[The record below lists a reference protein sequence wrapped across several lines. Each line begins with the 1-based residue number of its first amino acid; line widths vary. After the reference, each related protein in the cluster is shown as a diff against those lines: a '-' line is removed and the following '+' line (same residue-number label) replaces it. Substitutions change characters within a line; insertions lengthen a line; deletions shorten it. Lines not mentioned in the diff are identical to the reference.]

1 MTFEKAFESVK
12 KKFAN
17 ADASGVDDFAVQI
30 TLTDNDC
37 GGTFYAEVKNGVLS
51 VEPYDYHDN
60 NAALTISK
68 SALLGFL
75 GKRIGMEAALSGEGS
90 SLYGDAA
97 KVETLRKLVSAE
109 KRSYTRKNAKTVK
122 KEIAEEKSAETATK
136 TTSKKSAPKPKA
148 AKKPRTNKK

>member
-17 ADASGVDDFAVQI
+17 SDASGVDDFAVQI

-60 NAALTISK
+60 NASLTISK

-75 GKRIGMEAALSGEGS
+75 GKRIGIEAALSGEGS

-109 KRSYTRKNAKTVK
+109 K
-122 KEIAEEKSAETATK
+122 EATHG
-136 TTSKKSAPKPKA
+136 
-148 AKKPRTNKK
+148 RTQKR